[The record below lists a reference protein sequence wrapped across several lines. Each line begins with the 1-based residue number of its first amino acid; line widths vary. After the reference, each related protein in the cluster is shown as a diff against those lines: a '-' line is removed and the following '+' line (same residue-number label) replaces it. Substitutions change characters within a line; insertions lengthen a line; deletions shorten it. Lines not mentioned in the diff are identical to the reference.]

1 MARLVNTLVSG
12 AKDIPKNAS
21 WLAGKALPHDQHDQ
35 YDHKQAHTNGAAQE
49 SRSLASR
56 ATDAVRDV
64 LPGGDSVEAGLAK
77 ARHSAEV
84 AREAEEQAVQAAEEA
99 HSLVERAD
107 ALEQEEQQ
115 RLQAVDAE
123 QRSIV
128 DSRIA
133 EAKAEADE
141 RIQEAKRASK
151 EAIAEEQEAA
161 HRRIGE
167 ARAQAEQAQERARE
181 RYADA
186 TAKLADARSRA
197 DEAAALAQEAADRA
211 RADAERLSAEARR
224 EKVEADKA
232 VAAAVGLR
240 EGSSA
245 KGASFTRTVRRTERP
260 VLTEMT
266 RADLMHLAAQREVPG
281 RSSMSKK
288 QLLAALEKKQ

>member
-1 MARLVNTLVSG
+1 MARLVSTLVSG

-21 WLAGKALPHDQHDQ
+21 WLAGKALPHDQHD
-35 YDHKQAHTNGAAQE
+35 HEQAHPNGTSQE
-49 SRSLASR
+49 QRSLAAR

-64 LPGGDSVEAGLAK
+64 LPGGDSVEARLAK
-77 ARHSAEV
+77 ARQSAEV

-107 ALEQEEQQ
+107 ALEKEEQE
-115 RLQAVDAE
+115 RLKEADAE
-123 QRSIV
+123 QRAIV
-128 DSRIA
+128 ESRIA
-133 EAKAEADE
+133 GARAEADE

-151 EAIAEEQEAA
+151 KAMAQEQEAA
-161 HRRIGE
+161 DRRIGE
-167 ARAQAEQAQERARE
+167 ARAEAEQAQERARD

-224 EKVEADKA
+224 EKAEADKA

-240 EGSSA
+240 DGSSA
-245 KGASFTRTVRRTERP
+245 KSASVTRTVRRTERP
-260 VLTEMT
+260 VLTEMS
-266 RADLMHLAAQREVPG
+266 RSDLMHLAAQREVPG
-281 RSSMSKK
+281 RSSMTKK
-288 QLLAALEKKQ
+288 QLLSALEKKQ